1 MDKKSYMLV
10 ARIEG
15 REKDKFVLCNDGQF
29 RFRAGW
35 LDSRRSRSCKIY
47 KSYVNA
53 CKMLYRLAPMTVRHG
68 KPISFSI
75 QEVYYVSE

>member
-10 ARIEG
+10 AHIAG
-15 REKDKFVLCNDGQF
+15 RGNDKFVLCNDGQF
-29 RFRAGW
+29 RFRPGW
-35 LDSRRSRSCKIY
+35 IDQRRSRRCKIY

-53 CKMLYRLAPMTVRHG
+53 CKMLYRLAPMTVRAG

-75 QEVYYVSE
+75 QEA

>member
-1 MDKKSYMLV
+1 MNKITYMLV

-53 CKMLYRLAPMTVRHG
+53 CKMLYRLSPMTVRAG
-68 KPISFSI
+68 KSISFSV

>member
-1 MDKKSYMLV
+1 MNKITYMLV
-10 ARIEG
+10 ACIAG

-29 RFRAGW
+29 RFHAGW
-35 LDSRRSRSCKIY
+35 IDARRSRSCKIY

-53 CKMLYRLAPMTVRHG
+53 AKMLYRLAPMTVRHG

-75 QEVYYVSE
+75 QEA

>member
-10 ARIEG
+10 AHIAG
-15 REKDKFVLCNDGQF
+15 RENDKFVLCNDGQF

-35 LDSRRSRSCKIY
+35 IDERRSRSCKIY

-53 CKMLYRLAPMTVRHG
+53 CKMLYRLAPMTVRAG
-68 KPISFSI
+68 KSISFSV

>member
-35 LDSRRSRSCKIY
+35 FDSRRSRSCKIY
-47 KSYVNA
+47 KSYANA
-53 CKMLYRLAPMTVRHG
+53 CKMLYRLAPMTVRAG
-68 KPISFSI
+68 KSISFSV
-75 QEVYYVSE
+75 QEA